1 MADMTSRLAM
11 AKSLIGL
18 TDTSEDKLIL
28 TYLTLAGYRI
38 LERAYPFGTTLT
50 DTPERYYGKQVEIA
64 VYLYNKR
71 GAEGQ
76 TGHSES
82 GVNRQYGNDDIP
94 DRLLLGIAPFVGTPE

>member
-1 MADMTSRLAM
+1 MADMTSRLGM

-28 TYLTLAGYRI
+28 TYLTLAGYKL

-50 DTPERYYGKQVEIA
+50 DVPDRYLTKQVEIA

-82 GVNRQYGNDDIP
+82 GINRQYENGDIP
-94 DRLLLGIAPFVGTPE
+94 ESLLYGVTPMVGIPE